1 MASVDLSSSVIDLE
15 GVRDDAAAALVA
27 CLESRPGRKALVL
40 DPHVGPTV
48 MRLATMATLRAHDVD
63 RLYYLEGGTLET
75 TCAEVM
81 FVVRPRLELMHKLA
95 EVVASVRDDVEAE
108 RANRAD
114 ARRKGDDEG
123 DDVRVTFTA
132 CFVPRRSEACEAVLE
147 HLGVLRHLKLKA
159 LPIDLVPFEKD
170 AALVERKHAWRD
182 LAVERDVSSLYD
194 ARALH
199 ELQRRVGEV
208 PIVQGK
214 GAASKEVA
222 EIMER
227 MRREQAIEDARA
239 RDEWPRDARGHST
252 REGDASSADSDADSD
267 SASSSSSSSSS
278 SSPFVGARADWGID
292 FGGSTH
298 RPARVLGRLFLA
310 ALAPARAAEPR
321 RKRRPKRR
329 RRSAGTNGDG

>member
-40 DPHVGPTV
+40 DPHVGPSV
-48 MRLATMATLRAHDVD
+48 MRVATMATLRAHDVD

-123 DDVRVTFTA
+123 DDVPVTFTA

-170 AALVERKHAWRD
+170 AALVERKHASCRCAKCTPMLLPTRD
-182 LAVERDVSSLYD
+182 TLVLAVTKP
-194 ARALH
+194 
-199 ELQRRVGEV
+199 G
-208 PIVQGK
+208 P
-214 GAASKEVA
+214 
-222 EIMER
+222 
-227 MRREQAIEDARA
+227 
-239 RDEWPRDARGHST
+239 
-252 REGDASSADSDADSD
+252 
-267 SASSSSSSSSS
+267 
-278 SSPFVGARADWGID
+278 
-292 FGGSTH
+292 
-298 RPARVLGRLFLA
+298 VLLL
-310 ALAPARAAEPR
+310 
-321 RKRRPKRR
+321 
-329 RRSAGTNGDG
+329 RSAVCIPPREWFI

>member
-1 MASVDLSSSVIDLE
+1 MASVDLSSSVIDLD

-48 MRLATMATLRAHDVD
+48 MRVATMATLRAHDVD

-75 TCAEVM
+75 TCSEVM

-95 EVVASVRDDVEAE
+95 EVVASVRDEEAE
-108 RANRAD
+108 RRARRANDKNEKKPRGDD
-114 ARRKGDDEG
+114 ARDAYEDA
-123 DDVRVTFTA
+123 VRFTA
-132 CFVPRRSEACEAVLE
+132 CFVPRRSEACEAVLK
-147 HLGVLRHLKLKA
+147 HLGVFQFLNLKT
-159 LPIDLVPFEKD
+159 LPISLVPFERD
-170 AALVERKHAWRD
+170 AALVECKRAWRD

-194 ARALH
+194 VARALH

-227 MRREQAIEDARA
+227 LRREQAAEDARA
-239 RDEWPRDARGHST
+239 RDE
-252 REGDASSADSDADSD
+252 
-267 SASSSSSSSSS
+267 
-278 SSPFVGARADWGID
+278 
-292 FGGSTH
+292 
-298 RPARVLGRLFLA
+298 
-310 ALAPARAAEPR
+310 
-321 RKRRPKRR
+321 
-329 RRSAGTNGDG
+329 